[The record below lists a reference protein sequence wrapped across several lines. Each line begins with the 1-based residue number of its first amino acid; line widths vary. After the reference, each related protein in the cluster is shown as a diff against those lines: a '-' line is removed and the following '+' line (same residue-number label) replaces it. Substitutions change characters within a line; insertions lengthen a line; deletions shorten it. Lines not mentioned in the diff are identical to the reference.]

1 MLGSTFQIRINSKK
15 KFSHSL
21 ILEIFFADSNKRK
34 RGVPLGAPLSVVS
47 IVSALFSFRVC

>member
-1 MLGSTFQIRINSKK
+1 MLGSTFQIRINSKRN
-15 KFSHSL
+15 SL

-47 IVSALFSFRVC
+47 IVSALFSFRVL